1 MNKLKMLR
9 KEKGWTQTEL
19 AKRVGVVPS
28 MISDYEAENKNM
40 SVDILK
46 KMSEIFNVSID
57 YLLCKTET
65 RNIKEINF
73 ANAGGLDTHGLAIE
87 DLMEL
92 QRQADYM
99 RKIKGIK

>member
-1 MNKLKMLR
+1 MNRIKQLR
-9 KEKGWTQTEL
+9 IEKGWSQDTL
-19 AKRVGVVPS
+19 AKKLNIS
-28 MISDYEAENKNM
+28 NAMISAYELGIRGINLEMLNKICELF
-40 SVDILK
+40 D
-46 KMSEIFNVSID
+46 VSTD
-57 YLLCKTET
+57 YLLCRTET
-65 RNIKEINF
+65 RNIKEVNF